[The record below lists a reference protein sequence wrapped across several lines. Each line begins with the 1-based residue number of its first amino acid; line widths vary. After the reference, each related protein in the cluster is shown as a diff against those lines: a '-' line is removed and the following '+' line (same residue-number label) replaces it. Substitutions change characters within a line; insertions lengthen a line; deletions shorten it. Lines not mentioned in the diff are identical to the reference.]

1 MDLAGLCVAGAADQV
16 RLVGQGDV
24 SARELVD
31 ATLRRIDELDPVL
44 HAYRIVLAEQA
55 LDRAAELDELPSGE
69 RGALHGVS
77 VAVKD
82 DTDVAGTTTTF
93 GTAAHGPPQDVD
105 AVVVARLRAAGA
117 VIIGKTCVPEMDA
130 WPWTSSATFGTTK
143 NPWDLNRTPGGS
155 SGGSA
160 AATASGMCGVA
171 SGSDGGGSVRY
182 PAALCG
188 LFGLKPQRGRI
199 PRDVTSV
206 GAGWHGLVADG
217 PLARHVADA
226 AVFLDA
232 TGDDA
237 PPGGFHRALSEPV
250 PALRVA
256 VSFDPPPGSLV
267 RLSSERRAA
276 VERTAELLTS
286 LGHHVFR
293 RELLSGRRTMADMSV
308 RYLAGVRHDV
318 AELPHPGRLELRT
331 RRLARLGHL
340 IPLRTVLAARR
351 REVHTAAM
359 INEIFDHADVALT
372 PIAAD
377 APPLLR
383 DLPGDGLLRSLR
395 ASNHG
400 AWAMPW
406 NVIGQPAATVPVG
419 LDHAGL
425 PLAVQLCGRPN
436 DELTLLRLAHQIE
449 RAQPTPKTTPSA
461 IADR

>member
-1 MDLAGLCVAGAADQV
+1 MAGAADQV
-16 RLVGQGDV
+16 RLLERGEV

-44 HAYRIVLAEQA
+44 HAYRVVLAEHA
-55 LDRAAELDELPSGE
+55 LDRAGELDELPRGE
-69 RGALHGVS
+69 RGVLHGVP

-82 DTDVAGTTTTF
+82 DTAVVGTTTTF

-117 VIIGKTCVPEMDA
+117 VIVGKTCVPEMDA
-130 WPWTSSATFGTTK
+130 WPWTSSVTFGTTK

-171 SGSDGGGSVRY
+171 LGSDGGGSVRY

-199 PRDVTSV
+199 PLDVTSTS
-206 GAGWHGLVADG
+206 GGWHGLITYG
-217 PLARHVADA
+217 PIARHVADA

-237 PPGGFHRALSEPV
+237 PPGGFSHALSEPV

-256 VSFDPPPGSLV
+256 VSFDPPLGSLV

-286 LGHHVFR
+286 LGHHVFH
-293 RELLSGRRTMADMSV
+293 RELRYGRRTMADMSI
-308 RYLAGVRHDV
+308 RYLAGVSHDV
-318 AELPHPGRLELRT
+318 AELPHPDRLESRT
-331 RRLARLGHL
+331 RRLARLGQL
-340 IPLRTVLAARR
+340 IPARTVRSARR
-351 REVHTAAM
+351 REVRTAAT

-383 DLPGDGLLRSLR
+383 LLPADGLLRSLR
-395 ASNHG
+395 TSNHA

-436 DELTLLRLAHQIE
+436 DEITLLRLAHQIE
-449 RAQPTPKTTPSA
+449 RAQPTTKTTPTA